1 MMVANSIKDLVVPI
15 KTDTRKKSINF
26 HSLLH
31 FFVRLSLSKLN
42 KKVTKGEVQMSQTK
56 IVLIVRFPLI

>member
-15 KTDTRKKSINF
+15 KTDTRKKSI
-26 HSLLH
+26 SLTTAL
-31 FFVRLSLSKLN
+31 FVRLSRSKLN